1 MRGQRVVITGMGAV
15 SPYGLGVDALM
26 QGLCEERCAVRSL
39 PPDQV
44 VNGVGCVTASLVPP
58 LDGKRIPREVRRA
71 MSPMSVFAVFAAW
84 EALRQAGFELA
95 GALPRMGV
103 AVGSTLGSAQ
113 ALEGFFAEYLAE
125 RSVDGVRSTA
135 FFKIMGHSLAANLAL
150 ACGCRGRMLA
160 PAAACA
166 SGLLGLGLGCE
177 AIASGREDLMLCGG
191 ADEFHA
197 LTAATF
203 DRLGAASHISDPLR
217 ASRPFDLERDGV
229 VCGEGA
235 GIVLLES
242 LGSALRRGAAIL
254 AEIKGFAA
262 ISSPMSIVHL
272 DSAAIADCMREA
284 LDDAGLKPGELG
296 YVNAHATGTVSGD
309 MAEGQAVADLF
320 GAGVP
325 VSGLKGHLGHTMAA
339 SGALESIACVEM
351 LRLGRCL
358 PTLGL
363 RSPDPR
369 CGKIRHLQ
377 KSVLFEKDSLLKNSF
392 ALGGCN
398 TSLIISKYH
407 KG

>member
-15 SPYGLGVDALM
+15 SPYGMGVDALM
-26 QGLCEERCAVRSL
+26 RGLCEGRCAVRSL
-39 PPDQV
+39 PPEQV

-58 LDGKRIPREVRRA
+58 LDGRHIPRELRRA
-71 MSPMSVFAVFAAW
+71 MSPMSVFAVLAAW
-84 EALRQAGFELA
+84 EALRQAGFRVEGL
-95 GALPRMGV
+95 LPRMGV

-125 RSVDGVRSTA
+125 RSVDSVRSTV
-135 FFKIMGHSLAANLAL
+135 FFKIMGHSVAANLAL

-166 SGLLGLGLGCE
+166 SGLLGLVQGCE

-203 DRLGAASHISDPLR
+203 DRLGAASHVPDPRR

-235 GIVLLES
+235 GIILLES
-242 LGSALRRGAAIL
+242 LDSALRRGAAIL
-254 AEIKGFAA
+254 AEIKGVASV
-262 ISSPMSIVHL
+262 SSPLSIAHP
-272 DSAAIADCMREA
+272 DSAVIADCMREA
-284 LDDAGLKPGELG
+284 LDDAGLKSGDLG
-296 YVNAHATGTVSGD
+296 YVNAHATGTRSGD
-309 MAEGQAVADLF
+309 MAEGQAVADLL
-320 GAGVP
+320 GAAVP
-325 VSGLKGHLGHTMAA
+325 VGGLKGHLGHTMAA
-339 SGALESIACVEM
+339 SGALESIACVGMM
-351 LRLGRCL
+351 LLGRCL

-369 CGKIRHLQ
+369 CGDIRHLQ

-398 TSLIISKYH
+398 TSLIISKYY